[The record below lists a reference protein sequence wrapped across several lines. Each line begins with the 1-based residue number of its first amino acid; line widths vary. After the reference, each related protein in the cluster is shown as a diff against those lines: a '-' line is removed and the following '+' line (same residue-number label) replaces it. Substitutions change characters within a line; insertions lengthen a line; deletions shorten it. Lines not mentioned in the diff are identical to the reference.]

1 MMDLLRK
8 SKLDSALVE
17 ICSSR
22 VLISL
27 RHCACGAV
35 DDDPVDVYFWKY
47 ITEKLE
53 ACGLKQSK
61 FDPFLFIGPDVMCI
75 VYVDDFILESR
86 HSQD

>member
-1 MMDLLRK
+1 MNLLRK

-47 ITEKLE
+47 IIEKLE

-61 FDPFLFIGPDVMCI
+61 FDPFLFIGPDVICI
-75 VYVDDFILESR
+75 VYVDDLILESR